1 VRRVLEP
8 NLLFVKGIEV
18 EREGNSI
25 LRGISMQVKPGE
37 ICGVLGRN
45 GAGKSSLAYAIM
57 GLPQYAPKKGRIWF
71 NGEDITDW
79 NVTDRARAGITLA
92 WQHPARYEGIS
103 VRDYLRLSNPSAGDE
118 QLVEALG
125 LVQME
130 ALYLDRL
137 VDKGLS
143 GGERKRIELS
153 SIYLMKPK
161 LAILDEPDS
170 GVDLLA
176 LAEVMALFKILA
188 TGGSSVLIIT
198 HREDVAGACDRSYL
212 MCAGKMI
219 LEGSAEAVKRY
230 FLSQCEPCLEIEPD
244 KTGEVTPSH
253 V

>member
-1 VRRVLEP
+1 
-8 NLLFVKGIEV
+8 LFVKGIEV
-18 EREGNSI
+18 EREGNPI
-25 LRGISMQVKPGE
+25 LRGVSMEVRPGE
-37 ICGVLGRN
+37 VCGVLGRN

-71 NGEDITDW
+71 NGEDITEW
-79 NVTDRARAGITLA
+79 TVTERARAGVTLA

-103 VRDYLRLSNPSAGDE
+103 VRDYLRLSDSSAE
-118 QLVEALG
+118 EKALAEALEM
-125 LVQME
+125 VQME
-130 ALYLDRL
+130 PLYLDRL

-176 LAEVMALFKILA
+176 LGEVMGLFKILA
-188 TGGSSVLIIT
+188 SGGSSVLIIT
-198 HREDVAGACDRSYL
+198 HREDVAAACDRSYL

-219 LEGSAEAVKRY
+219 LEGSAMAVKRY
-230 FLSQCEPCLEIEPD
+230 FLSQCEPCSDREPE
-244 KTGEVTPSH
+244 KTGEATLNH
-253 V
+253 G